1 MEEQK
6 PRISVIV
13 PVYNVEAYVK
23 KCLASLAAQTYPNM
37 EIILVDDASTDGGGR
52 ICDAWAARDGR
63 FQVLHLSENRGLSNA
78 RNVGVNQAAG
88 DYIAFVDPDDY
99 VEPGLLDVLYR
110 TLKENCADISIC
122 GNIGLRLGCGSAQII
137 SREGAVQCLARR
149 SCFLWTVWGKLFPAE
164 LAKQNPFDRQ
174 ALCCE
179 DLLFFYQILKQIQR
193 IAYVPDPLYHYVYR
207 ENSLVNH
214 GVTEKRCIVFSVLD
228 WICKDASA
236 NFPEA
241 ETCFRQTALDT
252 AARLA
257 MQTVSA
263 DADKNTRN
271 YLERFRDVVRCH
283 FSWRA
288 LALCPDGKSAAT
300 ELALWGGIPIFK
312 VLAAIYRLIKHMK
325 KKQGGVT
332 GENGQSGSH

>member
-63 FQVLHLSENRGLSNA
+63 FQVLHLSKNRGLSNA

-122 GNIGLRLGCGSAQII
+122 GNIGLRLGCGSEQII

-179 DLLFFYQILKQIQR
+179 DLLVFY
-193 IAYVPDPLYHYVYR
+193 
-207 ENSLVNH
+207 
-214 GVTEKRCIVFSVLD
+214 
-228 WICKDASA
+228 
-236 NFPEA
+236 
-241 ETCFRQTALDT
+241 
-252 AARLA
+252 
-257 MQTVSA
+257 
-263 DADKNTRN
+263 
-271 YLERFRDVVRCH
+271 
-283 FSWRA
+283 
-288 LALCPDGKSAAT
+288 
-300 ELALWGGIPIFK
+300 
-312 VLAAIYRLIKHMK
+312 K
-325 KKQGGVT
+325 K
-332 GENGQSGSH
+332 

>member
-1 MEEQK
+1 M
-6 PRISVIV
+6 RGVVGSRGRNI
-13 PVYNVEAYVK
+13 AAA
-23 KCLASLAAQTYPNM
+23 LAKSPLAALKVLREAHTEEAATFLEQDSTTVPNF
-37 EIILVDDASTDGGGR
+37 A
-52 ICDAWAARDGR
+52 
-63 FQVLHLSENRGLSNA
+63 NR
-78 RNVGVNQAAG
+78 
-88 DYIAFVDPDDY
+88 
-99 VEPGLLDVLYR
+99 
-110 TLKENCADISIC
+110 
-122 GNIGLRLGCGSAQII
+122 
-137 SREGAVQCLARR
+137 
-149 SCFLWTVWGKLFPAE
+149 
-164 LAKQNPFDRQ
+164 
-174 ALCCE
+174 
-179 DLLFFYQILKQIQR
+179 
-193 IAYVPDPLYHYVYR
+193 HYVYR

-288 LALCPDGKSAAT
+288 LALCPDGKSAAA

-312 VLAAIYRLIKHMK
+312 ALAAIYRLIKHMK
-325 KKQGGVT
+325 KKQSGVT